1 MNRWLLKT
9 EPSVYSFDDLS
20 AAKSATWDGVANALA
35 LKHMREMKKGDEV
48 FIYHTGDEKAVV
60 GIAKVTGAPYPDPK
74 ADDEKLTVIDLKP
87 VKRLAKPVRLAT
99 VKADKAFAGWALI
112 SNSRLSAMPV
122 PPAMWERVLE
132 LATA

>member
-9 EPSVYSFDDLS
+9 EPSVYSFDDLLS
-20 AAKSATWDGVANALA
+20 AKSATWDGVANALA

-60 GIAKVTGAPYPDPK
+60 GIAKVTSAPYPDPK
-74 ADDEKLTVIDLKP
+74 ADDEKLTVIVLKP
-87 VKRLAKPVRLAT
+87 VKRLARPVTLTT
-99 VKADKAFAGWALI
+99 VKADKVFAGWALI

-122 PPAMWERVLE
+122 PEAMWDRVLE
-132 LATA
+132 LAK